1 MVQTPTKS
9 LTLDEFLMLPDTKPA
24 SEYLDRNDGR
34 VIQKPMP
41 QGEHST
47 LQRDLCIALTLTL
60 KPGKV
65 AEAFPE
71 LRCTF
76 GGRSIIPDV
85 AVFRTER
92 IPRKPNGRIEN
103 AFKLPPDWAIEILS
117 PKQTHTRGIRNIL
130 HCINHGAEMGWLLD
144 PKESCIFVYDDKG
157 TVRLFEKPEMVVPVP
172 EFAGAVQLTIGE
184 IFSWLMA

>member
-1 MVQTPTKS
+1 
-9 LTLDEFLMLPDTKPA
+9 
-24 SEYLDRNDGR
+24 
-34 VIQKPMP
+34 MP
-41 QGEHST
+41 QGEHSV
-47 LQRDLCIALTLTL
+47 LQRDLCIALTVTL
-60 KPGKV
+60 KPSKV

-76 GGRSIIPDV
+76 GGRSIVPDV

-103 AFKLPPDWAIEILS
+103 AFRLPPDWAIEILS
-117 PKQTHTRGIRNIL
+117 TKSHTKVIRNIL
-130 HCINHGAEMGWLLD
+130 HCIKHGAEMGWLLD
-144 PKESCIFVYDDKG
+144 PKESCIFVYDANG

-184 IFSWLMA
+184 IFGWLMA